1 MKYLKLFLAFGC
13 GWATVIALGLGA
25 DAAGQRGKPAG
36 NAGQSASLQSRI
48 SALVQRVSQLE
59 QAAVSGKLNKK
70 VVAPF
75 EVVDQADQRV
85 FYVGPDRDVEFYQGN
100 KRAAVMSAAG
110 GVGTFFALSGSSQSW
125 TALSSERMTVNEN
138 GQTRMSLGK
147 SAAHG
152 NYMLDFSSGS
162 HDIAKIG
169 VSYETN
175 AGSALVFDQSGYRR
189 VAIAAADGKGVITVL
204 RGDALPIA
212 QLTEGKSKGGRLLTC
227 SADGCDPP
235 MVDAGDAGGYGIVWT
250 GPQSYNPGVG
260 LMGAPGSFIMGKH

>member
-125 TALSSERMTVNEN
+125 TALSSARMTVNEN
-138 GQTRMSLGK
+138 DQTRMSLGK

-212 QLTEGKSKGGRLLTC
+212 QLTEGKSKGGRLLIC